1 MNDILLSVVKFGPHF
16 FMACLRPLGLFLIM
30 PLLESKNIGGSLIR
44 NSIIMLLVVPI
55 YPAIDAS
62 NSLIED
68 NAIGFPLF
76 LVMCQ
81 EIVIG
86 ILIGFVAGI
95 PFWAIDSAGFLIDT
109 MRGSSMGSIYNP
121 TLSESSTLLGVFFS
135 QLLTVVFFSCGG
147 MNTLITTLYESYVLF
162 PPGKYIAFNQQLLI
176 FIKQQ
181 WDLLFNLFLRFSLPA
196 AAIML
201 LTDVGM
207 GLLNRTAQQLNVFFL
222 AMSIKS
228 ILALLVLMITIGF
241 SLSDLGHVISSN
253 LLSFH
258 TLWGNIQ

>member
-1 MNDILLSVVKFGPHF
+1 
-16 FMACLRPLGLFLIM
+16 M

-44 NSIIMLLVVPI
+44 NSIIMLLVIPVF
-55 YPAIDAS
+55 PAIDEGNLLTQYAGVS
-62 NSLIED
+62 FSLFF
-68 NAIGFPLF
+68 A
-76 LVMCQ
+76 MSK
-81 EIVIG
+81 EIIIG

-135 QLLTVVFFSCGG
+135 QLLTVIFFSCGG
-147 MNTLITTLYESYVLF
+147 MNALITALYQSYVLF
-162 PPGKYIAFNQQLLI
+162 PPGKNIAFNQHLLI

-181 WDLLFNLFLRFSLPA
+181 WDLLFTLFLRFSLPA
-196 AAIML
+196 AGIML

-222 AMSIKS
+222 AMSVKS
-228 ILALLVLMITIGF
+228 LLALMVLMITIGF
-241 SLSDLGHVISSN
+241 SLHDLSHVIIKNLSSFR
-253 LLSFH
+253 LL
-258 TLWGNIQ
+258 WAVIQ